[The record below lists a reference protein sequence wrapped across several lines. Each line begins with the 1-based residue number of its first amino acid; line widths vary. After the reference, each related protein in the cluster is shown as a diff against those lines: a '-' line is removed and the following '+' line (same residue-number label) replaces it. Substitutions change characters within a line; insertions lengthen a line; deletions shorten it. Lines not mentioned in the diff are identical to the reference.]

1 MKKKFEMSVTL
12 NDDNS
17 QFEIIV
23 NNGGF
28 NAIEI
33 IGFLEMKKQ
42 DILDQI
48 NHPENF
54 KYTRT
59 YTNEKGEKIAIE
71 EKE

>member
-1 MKKKFEMSVTL
+1 MKKKFEMVVSLTE
-12 NDDNS
+12 DGK
-17 QFEIIV
+17 FETTV
-23 NNGGF
+23 NNDGF
-28 NAIEI
+28 NALEI

-42 DILDQI
+42 DVLDQI

-59 YTNEKGEKIAIE
+59 FTNENGEKIAIE